1 MQGAESQ
8 TQNGGETA
16 GSGRIWQD
24 PAVSVRDTLGDSSSN
39 IYIYIYRD
47 ICICIYREKPSVDM
61 RRQRKASAV
70 KLQ

>member
-16 GSGRIWQD
+16 GSGRVWQD

-39 IYIYIYRD
+39 IYIYIAIYAYAYIERNHLS
-47 ICICIYREKPSVDM
+47 ICVDKEKH
-61 RRQRKASAV
+61 Q
-70 KLQ
+70 Q

>member
-24 PAVSVRDTLGDSSSN
+24 PAVSVRGTLGDSSSN
-39 IYIYIYRD
+39 IYIYIYIAIYAFAYIERNHLS
-47 ICICIYREKPSVDM
+47 ICVDKEKH
-61 RRQRKASAV
+61 Q
-70 KLQ
+70 Q

>member
-39 IYIYIYRD
+39 IYIYIAIYAYAYIERNHLS
-47 ICICIYREKPSVDM
+47 ICVDKEKH
-61 RRQRKASAV
+61 Q
-70 KLQ
+70 Q